1 MKRTKIYSI
10 ALALLLGA
18 SLTFANTSV
27 EVKKEMTRE
36 EVVAAFKK
44 KGITVKFTNNVDY
57 TAYVEGCCGHPGVT
71 LTSSSASGWYS
82 GACSLQARWCG
93 IE

>member
-44 KGITVKFTNNVDY
+44 KGVIVKFTNNVDY
-57 TAYVEGCCGHPGVT
+57 SGTVSACGHTVILHAG
-71 LTSSSASGWYS
+71 SASEWFA
-82 GACSLQARWCG
+82 GATSLIERWCG
-93 IE
+93 IA